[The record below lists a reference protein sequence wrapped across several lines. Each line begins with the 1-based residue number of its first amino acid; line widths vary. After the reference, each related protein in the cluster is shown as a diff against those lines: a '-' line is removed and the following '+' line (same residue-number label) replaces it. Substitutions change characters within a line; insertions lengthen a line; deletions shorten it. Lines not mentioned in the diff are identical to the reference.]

1 MTETTPDPRPVG
13 RPKGAKTRQPKAPAE
28 SPLTPRNDYERVW
41 GRKEATGLARD
52 DLASPAALARLGQC
66 FRERRLA
73 LDLSQRGAAVVT
85 GIYKDQISA
94 LERGWGAS
102 KNVRLLAWDWI
113 NDTEPEGREDLDPPK
128 RRHNRGGT
136 LYVQP
141 RVRTTADGRG
151 RHEIHDFETY
161 RREKYK
167 EWESRN
173 VRQTLDGI
181 EEPLAG
187 SDST

>member
-1 MTETTPDPRPVG
+1 MTSSEQKPVVG

-28 SPLTPRNDYERVW
+28 SPLVARNDYEKVW

-66 FRERRLA
+66 FRERRIA

-141 RVRTTADGRG
+141 NVRKTEDGRG
-151 RHEIHDFETY
+151 RHEIHDY
-161 RREKYK
+161 RTFQRDNYE
-167 EWESRN
+167 EWVSRHS
-173 VRQTLDGI
+173 RQTLDGI
-181 EEPLAG
+181 EGILPGSEP
-187 SDST
+187 T